1 MKTPLITLLTM
12 GHTVDGGRDRKGVYS
27 LRNVNKL
34 PKLRPMARPASA
46 KPACGGG
53 GAPAAQASLFAAPR
67 TPAPAAPTLAA
78 LPTGKADEKNRK
90 NEPEGKADTG
100 KRAAPAAR
108 KGWFRRLWSFSG
120 FLKAGAGILPRT
132 AARLCGR
139 LRSPKADARPRAQA
153 ELALEKVTVLRNDL
167 SEADLVVVA
176 VERKPEDSRSAQPP
190 AAEPGRNAWTRAT
203 ARWIKLKNPAEGGG
217 AAVGGAGG
225 ESRPENGL
233 PVAER
238 RAGVPQLAGQWAHN
252 PPQNPC

>member
-34 PKLRPMARPASA
+34 PKLRPLARPGTA
-46 KPACGGG
+46 KPACAGG
-53 GAPAAQASLFAAPR
+53 GAPVAQASLFAAPA
-67 TPAPAAPTLAA
+67 APTLAAPTLAA

-100 KRAAPAAR
+100 KRPVPAVR
-108 KGWFRRLWSFSG
+108 KGWFRRLGSFPG

-132 AARLCGR
+132 AARLYGR

-203 ARWIKLKNPAEGGG
+203 ARWIKLKNPAARGSG
-217 AAVGGAGG
+217 ALGGAGG
-225 ESRPENGL
+225 EGRPENGL
-233 PVAER
+233 PAAER
-238 RAGVPQLAGQWAHN
+238 RAGLPQLAGQWRQT